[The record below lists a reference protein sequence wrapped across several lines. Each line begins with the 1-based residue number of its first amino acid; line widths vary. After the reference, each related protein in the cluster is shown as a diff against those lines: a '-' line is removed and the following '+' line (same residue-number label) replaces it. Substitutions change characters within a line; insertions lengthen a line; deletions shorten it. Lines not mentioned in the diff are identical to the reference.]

1 MSCEADAHIR
11 NANRIYEIQLCSH
24 ITMRCRTL
32 PLFLAIALA
41 LLRIQTERILPLI
54 QLMSSL
60 FVAASETTLY
70 AVCFFVCFTLSIS
83 FSLNTEE
90 AADSHKQQIEIEFAY
105 RNDFRC
111 VKKKNKA

>member
-70 AVCFFVCFTLSIS
+70 AVFFCLFYSLYLFLSQ
-83 FSLNTEE
+83 
-90 AADSHKQQIEIEFAY
+90 H
-105 RNDFRC
+105 
-111 VKKKNKA
+111 

>member
-70 AVCFFVCFTLSIS
+70 AVCFFLFVLLSL
-83 FSLNTEE
+83 SLNTEE
-90 AADSHKQQIEIEFAY
+90 AADSHKQQIEMEFAY
-105 RNDFRC
+105 
-111 VKKKNKA
+111 